1 MSRLIFGNVIEFKKW
16 IQNRMDPN
24 KYECYV
30 TEEREIVLVPTKSTP
45 PIIFGYFKA
54 ETVDLMKSPIIT
66 LRDLNVQIY
75 RLRRYEWKTD
85 SPVGAVFAA
94 EVD

>member
-1 MSRLIFGNVIEFKKW
+1 MSRLVFGNVVEFKKW
-16 IQNRMDPN
+16 IEDRMDPN

-30 TEEREIVLVPTKSTP
+30 TQDLEIVLVPTKSTP

-54 ETVDLMKSPIIT
+54 ETIELLKSPVMVIKN
-66 LRDLNVQIY
+66 LNVPIY

-85 SPVGAVFAA
+85 SPVGAVYNKEDA
-94 EVD
+94 